1 MTAPSSPP
9 DAGCAAPEGPG
20 ILRVA
25 EARERIL
32 EDIRPLDDTEQLPIR
47 SALDRVL
54 AEAVVSP
61 VDVPAHTNSAM
72 DGFAVRHA
80 DLPDRGTRALE
91 VVGTAWAGRPCARP
105 VGAGQAVRIMTGA
118 VLPAG
123 ADTVVMQEQAQDRGA
138 EVRVGPEHRAGQN
151 VRRAGEDLA
160 RGATVLSP
168 GDLLGPAELGL
179 LASLGL
185 GEVRVRRQARVAF
198 FSTGDELRSVGQPLG
213 EGQIY
218 DSNRYTLYGMLRR
231 MGVDLIDMGVV
242 PDEPDALRAALSMG
256 GRTADLLITSGG
268 VSVGAADH
276 VKAVLSEVGEIGFWK
291 IAMKPGRP
299 LAYGRVGHA
308 RFFGLPGNPVAVMVT
323 FHQFVQ
329 PALRRLMGMSGPLG
343 APTFRVPCRSRLR
356 RRPGRTEFQRGVLSR
371 TADGTLVVDST
382 GAQGSGI
389 LRSMSEADC
398 LIVLPEDSGT
408 VEPGTLVEVQPLPG
422 GP

>member
-1 MTAPSSPP
+1 
-9 DAGCAAPEGPG
+9 
-20 ILRVA
+20 
-25 EARERIL
+25 
-32 EDIRPLDDTEQLPIR
+32 
-47 SALDRVL
+47 
-54 AEAVVSP
+54 
-61 VDVPAHTNSAM
+61 
-72 DGFAVRHA
+72 
-80 DLPDRGTRALE
+80 
-91 VVGTAWAGRPCARP
+91 
-105 VGAGQAVRIMTGA
+105 MTGA